1 MLFHAPL
8 RNVATE
14 DVVSDLGTPL
24 LVQQED
30 DDANEAHSLV
40 SLKSNC
46 SDEENPEDTTTS
58 STQEGYYNY
67 APINKSWV
75 GPSLLLLVSFLYA
88 TLNICLRSLYVL
100 PEPPSPS
107 ILSATRAWLILTMF
121 LPILFHRTS
130 QTTKHHS
137 MENDT
142 SSLVLLPSS
151 SSSGTGTPEKGIWR
165 VAAELAFWNFVGQA
179 LYVCGILFVSSA
191 RASFLG
197 QTTVVMVP
205 FISALGGVKLRCWAI
220 WGCLCSLIGLI
231 LLSVQDNKNNN
242 TSLSSGEYYGGTN
255 PRLSLGVGEVL
266 ILISAICWSF
276 VLIKTAKYAHVYDE
290 VYLQGSKNAIL
301 AILYSGWCAV
311 AWIQS
316 DVSLWDGWQSGVAWA
331 IIVYSA
337 IGPGVFADLIQQK
350 GQRSAGATESNL
362 ILCMESVFTAIL
374 GRVLLGEETSWIE
387 KLGGAFLIA
396 GAFVSG
402 Q

>member
-1 MLFHAPL
+1 
-8 RNVATE
+8 
-14 DVVSDLGTPL
+14 
-24 LVQQED
+24 
-30 DDANEAHSLV
+30 
-40 SLKSNC
+40 
-46 SDEENPEDTTTS
+46 
-58 STQEGYYNY
+58 
-67 APINKSWV
+67 
-75 GPSLLLLVSFLYA
+75 
-88 TLNICLRSLYVL
+88 
-100 PEPPSPS
+100 
-107 ILSATRAWLILTMF
+107 
-121 LPILFHRTS
+121 
-130 QTTKHHS
+130 

-231 LLSVQDNKNNN
+231 LLSVQDNNINN

-316 DVSLWDGWQSGVAWA
+316 DVSLWDGWHSGVAWA